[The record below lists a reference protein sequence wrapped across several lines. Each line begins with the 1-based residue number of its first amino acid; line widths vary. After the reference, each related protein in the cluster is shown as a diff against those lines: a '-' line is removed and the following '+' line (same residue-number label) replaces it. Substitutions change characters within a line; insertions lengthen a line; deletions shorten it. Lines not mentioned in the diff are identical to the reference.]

1 MKTPQHFARL
11 AAGITLAALLASVV
25 AYAGQKPKDWNPLVD
40 PGNFVSVVDN
50 PYFPLAPG
58 HAARFEQKGGDE
70 TLRIEVTRT
79 TRTIMGVPTLEVI
92 ETAAL
97 GGQTVEISKHRYAQD
112 RDGNVWYFGETTQL
126 YENGAPAGT
135 EGSWEAGVAGAMP
148 GIIMKGQPQSGET
161 YFQEYA
167 PGLAEDMATVLDIDG
182 TESTERSTYSN
193 VLRVKE
199 WNPLSSNSLEHKY
212 YAPGVGL
219 FLEVEGSKRLELVAI
234 E

>member
-1 MKTPQHFARL
+1 MQTRQQFARL
-11 AAGITLAALLASVV
+11 ATGITLAALVASV
-25 AYAGQKPKDWNPLVD
+25 AAHAGQKPKDWNPIVD
-40 PGNFVSVVDN
+40 PGNFVRVVDN
-50 PYFPLAPG
+50 TYFPLSPG
-58 HAARFEQKGGDE
+58 HASRFQQQGGDE
-70 TLRIEVTRT
+70 TLRIEVSGH
-79 TRTIMGVPTLEVI
+79 TRTIMGVRTVEVI
-92 ETAAL
+92 ETAAVA
-97 GGQTVEISKHRYAQD
+97 GQTVEVSRNWYAQD
-112 RDGNVWYFGETTQL
+112 RDGNVWYFGEATQL

-135 EGSWEAGVAGAMP
+135 EGSWEAGVAGALP
-148 GIIMKGQPQSGET
+148 GIIMKGQPQHGDT

-167 PGLAEDMATVLDIDG
+167 AGVAEDMATVLDIGG
-182 TESTERSTYSN
+182 TENTERDIYSN